1 MIHLLSQAGKK
12 IGIFGLNRTGIAAYA
27 ALTSTARQLICYDD
41 NYDNCQKFQKIYPDS
56 KIVDLAHHEW
66 TQLDKILLSP
76 GIPLSHP
83 LVKIAKTNKITI
95 TSDIDLLFEEYH
107 NADFIAVTGTNGKS
121 TTTALIAHILQF
133 AGIDYPA
140 GGNLGNAALSLPSN
154 KAGYVLELSSFQLE
168 LINSFS
174 AKIAILLNI
183 TPDHLDRHLTMDN
196 YINAKQKILLP
207 IATDSLCYRIIGVDN
222 IITKNIYAQFKQR
235 PKSLMKIIPISAT
248 EQQPGGISVLEN
260 IIYDN
265 IGDES
270 VIIELPYLKSLQGA
284 HNRENIAAS
293 YAACRLAKVKPEQIV
308 QALSSFSGLP
318 HRMQYIG
325 SINNIRP
332 LSKLASVSKFEGDGE
347 RKTGAYSDVRED
359 LSTASTYKLVTKVEF
374 RKRSIEVY
382 NDSKAT
388 NAEAAIKSIS
398 TLDNIYWLAG
408 GIAKSGGIEVIK
420 PWFNRISKAYLFGQD
435 KELFAKTLAGT
446 TVNVR
451 ICEDLEEAV
460 DAAFRDAIDA
470 CSTLDN
476 KKQMNILLAPAAS
489 SYDQFLNFEQRGEM
503 FIKFCTKKLSF
514 HALLSN

>member
-12 IGIFGLNRTGIAAYA
+12 IGIFGLNRTGIAAYS
-27 ALTSTARQLICYDD
+27 ALTSFATQIICYDD
-41 NYDNCQKFQKIYPDS
+41 NYNNCQKFQTIYPEA
-56 KIVDLAHHEW
+56 KIVDLTNPKW

-83 LVKIAKTNKITI
+83 LIKIAEANKITI

-107 NADFIAVTGTNGKS
+107 KADFIAVTGTNGKS

-154 KAGYVLELSSFQLE
+154 KTGYVLELSSFQLE
-168 LINSFS
+168 LINNFR

-207 IATDSLCYRIIGVDN
+207 SATDSLCYRIIGVDN

-235 PKSLMKIIPISAT
+235 PQSLVKIIPVSAM
-248 EQQPGGISVLEN
+248 EQLPDGITVLEN
-260 IIYDN
+260 TIYDN

-270 VIIELPYLKSLQGA
+270 VVIELPYVKSLQGA

-293 YAACRLAKVKPEQIV
+293 YAACCLVKVKPEQIV

-318 HRMQYIG
+318 HRMQYVG
-325 SINNIRP
+325 SISN
-332 LSKLASVSKFEGDGE
+332 
-347 RKTGAYSDVRED
+347 
-359 LSTASTYKLVTKVEF
+359 
-374 RKRSIEVY
+374 IEVY

-408 GIAKSGGIEVIK
+408 GIAKSGGIEAIK
-420 PWFNRISKAYLFGQD
+420 PWFNRINKAYLFGQD
-435 KELFAKTLAGT
+435 KELFAQTLAGT
-446 TVNVR
+446 AVNVH
-451 ICEDLEEAV
+451 ICKDLEEAV
-460 DAAFRDAIDA
+460 DSAFRDALEA

-476 KKQMNILLAPAAS
+476 KKRMNILLAPAAS

-503 FIKFCTKKLSF
+503 FVKFCIQRPNFNAS
-514 HALLSN
+514 